1 MVPRKIGGG
10 GVVDLQQT
18 MGAVIRRARQERSRT
33 LKALA
38 AQAGLSV
45 VYLGEIERGKKYP
58 SAPVLERLAAALGLE
73 LSDVLELVADELRA
87 TTEPANTE
95 AIGFALPMRGDVAPR
110 VSIKRM
116 MHMLEPEDVTTMAE
130 LGAFFLSRRRDTK
143 KSE

>member
-1 MVPRKIGGG
+1 M
-10 GVVDLQQT
+10 DLQQT
-18 MGAVIRRARQERSRT
+18 MGAVLRRVRLERSLT

-87 TTEPANTE
+87 TTQPANTE
-95 AIGFALPMRGDVAPR
+95 AIGFSLPTHGDVAPR

-116 MHMLEPEDVTTMAE
+116 MHMLGPEEVTTMAE
-130 LGAFFLSRRRDTK
+130 LGAFFLSRHRDTK
-143 KSE
+143 QDE

>member
-1 MVPRKIGGG
+1 M
-10 GVVDLQQT
+10 DLQQT
-18 MGAVIRRARQERSRT
+18 MGTVIRRARQERSQT

-73 LSDVLELVADELRA
+73 LSDVLELVADALRA
-87 TTEPANTE
+87 TAYPANSE
-95 AIGFALPMRGDVAPR
+95 AIGFALPTRGDVAPR

-116 MHMLEPEDVTTMAE
+116 MHMLEPEEVTTMAE
-130 LGAFFLSRRRDTK
+130 LGAFFLSRHRDTR
-143 KSE
+143 ERE

>member
-1 MVPRKIGGG
+1 M
-10 GVVDLQQT
+10 DLQQT
-18 MGAVIRRARQERSRT
+18 MGAVIRRVRQEHSLT

-87 TTEPANTE
+87 TTQSANTE
-95 AIGFALPMRGDVAPR
+95 AIGFTLPTRGDVAPR

-116 MHMLEPEDVTTMAE
+116 VHMLKPEEATTMAE
-130 LGAFFLSRRRDTK
+130 LGAFFLSRHRDAK
-143 KSE
+143 KDE